1 MPSQDFEAWFR
12 LLTWPG
18 VTRPMARRLLR
29 ALGAPQAV
37 LGASAG
43 QWAAAAG
50 PTAAQALSTPDPQSS
65 ARLQL
70 ALEWLA
76 GHPARQVLTLDDA
89 AYPPPL
95 LHCGDPPLM
104 LFLEGRAQ
112 LLQRPAVAVVGS
124 RQATPQGLAH
134 ARQFASV
141 LSQAGVTVVSGLATG
156 IDGAAHEGALAGE
169 GSTLAVIGTGPD
181 IVYPAR
187 HRGLWRRVAQEG
199 LVVSEHAPGTP
210 PLAHH
215 FPHRNRLIA
224 GLTRG
229 TLVVEATLK
238 SGSLITA
245 RLAMEGG
252 RDVFAVP
259 GSIQSPQSRGC
270 HELIRQGAQL
280 VESAQ
285 EILEALR
292 LAAGPAVSAAS
303 TASTASPV
311 SPTAATAAAASAAS
325 EGPDE
330 AYGPD
335 EPAQPDAGTPE
346 GRLLRAMGHD
356 PVSLDTLVGRTGDA
370 ASALGARLLEL
381 ELQGLVARLPGGRY
395 QRQQAA

>member
-1 MPSQDFEAWFR
+1 
-12 LLTWPG
+12 
-18 VTRPMARRLLR
+18 MARRLLR
-29 ALGAPQAV
+29 ALGSPQAA
-37 LGASAG
+37 LGASAS
-43 QWAAAAG
+43 QWAEAAG
-50 PTAAQALSTPDPQSS
+50 PAAAQALSTPDPQAD

-70 ALEWLA
+70 ALAWLA
-76 GHPARQVLTLDDA
+76 GHAARQVLTLDDA

-104 LFLEGRAQ
+104 LFLEGRAE
-112 LLQRPAVAVVGS
+112 LLQRPSVAVVGS

-134 ARQFASV
+134 AQQFASV

-156 IDGAAHEGALAGE
+156 IDGAAHEGALAGA

-187 HRGLWRRVAQEG
+187 HRGLWRRVAQDG

-252 RDVFAVP
+252 REVFAVP
-259 GSIQSPQSRGC
+259 GSIQSPQARGC

-285 EILEALR
+285 EILETLG
-292 LAAGPAVSAAS
+292 LAASPTVSVAS
-303 TASTASPV
+303 TGPTVST
-311 SPTAATAAAASAAS
+311 TTATAPD
-325 EGPDE
+325 GPD
-330 AYGPD
+330 GPCPTD
-335 EPAQPDAGTPE
+335 EPALPDAGTPE

-356 PVSLDTLVGRTGDA
+356 PVSLDALVGRTGDA
-370 ASALGARLLEL
+370 ASVLGARLLEL
-381 ELQGLVARLPGGRY
+381 ELQGLVARLPGGRF

>member
-1 MPSQDFEAWFR
+1 MPAQDFEAWFR

-29 ALGAPQAV
+29 ALGSPQAA
-37 LGASAG
+37 LGASASH
-43 QWAAAAG
+43 WAAAAS
-50 PTAAQALSTPDPQSS
+50 PAAAQVLSTPDPQAN

-70 ALEWLA
+70 ALAWLA
-76 GHPARQVLTLDDA
+76 GHAARQVLTLDDA

-104 LFLEGRAQ
+104 LFLEGRAE
-112 LLQRPAVAVVGS
+112 LLQRPSVAVVGS

-134 ARQFASV
+134 AQQFASV

-156 IDGAAHEGALAGE
+156 IDGAAHEGALAGA

-187 HRGLWRRVAQEG
+187 HRGLWRRVAQDG

-238 SGSLITA
+238 SGSLSTA

-252 RDVFAVP
+252 REVFAVP
-259 GSIQSPQSRGC
+259 GSIQSPQARGC

-285 EILEALR
+285 EILETLG
-292 LAAGPAVSAAS
+292 LAASPTVSAAS
-303 TASTASPV
+303 SGSTV
-311 SPTAATAAAASAAS
+311 STTTAAAPD
-325 EGPDE
+325 GPD
-330 AYGPD
+330 GPCPTD
-335 EPAQPDAGTPE
+335 EPALPDAGTPE

-356 PVSLDTLVGRTGDA
+356 PVSLDALVERTGDA
-370 ASALGARLLEL
+370 ASVLGARLLEL
-381 ELQGLVARLPGGRY
+381 ELQGLVARLPGGRF

>member
-1 MPSQDFEAWFR
+1 MPAQDFEAWFR

-18 VTRPMARRLLR
+18 VTRPVARRLLR
-29 ALGAPQAV
+29 ALGSPQAV
-37 LGASAG
+37 LGAAAS
-43 QWAAAAG
+43 QWAAAVSPA
-50 PTAAQALSTPDPQSS
+50 AAQALSTPDPQASV
-65 ARLQL
+65 RLQL
-70 ALEWLA
+70 ALDWLA
-76 GHPARQVLTLDDA
+76 GHPARQVLMLGDA
-89 AYPPPL
+89 RYPQPL

-104 LFLEGRAQ
+104 LFLEGREE
-112 LLQRPAVAVVGS
+112 LLQRPSVAVVGS

-141 LSQAGVTVVSGLATG
+141 LSHAGVTVVSGLATG
-156 IDGAAHEGALAGE
+156 IDGAAHEGALAGA

-181 IVYPAR
+181 TVYPRR
-187 HRGLWRRVAQEG
+187 HGGLWRRIAQDG

-210 PLAHH
+210 ALAHH
-215 FPHRNRLIA
+215 FPHRNRIIA

-252 RDVFAVP
+252 REVFAVP
-259 GSIQSPQSRGC
+259 GSIQSAQSRGC

-285 EILEALR
+285 EILESLG
-292 LAAGPAVSAAS
+292 LP
-303 TASTASPV
+303 ASPIT
-311 SPTAATAAAASAAS
+311 STAAAASAAVAVVS
-325 EGPDE
+325 DE
-330 AYGPD
+330 PD
-335 EPAQPDAGTPE
+335 EPDEPDALDALDARTPH

-370 ASALGARLLEL
+370 ASVLGARLLEL
-381 ELQGLVARLPGGRY
+381 ELQGLVARLPGGRF
-395 QRQQAA
+395 QRQQAG

>member
-1 MPSQDFEAWFR
+1 MPAQDFEAWFR
-12 LLTWPG
+12 LLTRPG

-29 ALGAPQAV
+29 ALGSPQAV
-37 LGASAG
+37 LGASAS
-43 QWAAAAG
+43 QWAAAAS
-50 PTAAQALSTPDPQSS
+50 PAAAQALSTPDPQAT

-70 ALEWLA
+70 ALDWLA
-76 GHPARQVLTLDDA
+76 AHPARQVLMLGDA
-89 AYPPPL
+89 RYPQPL

-104 LFLEGRAQ
+104 LFLEGRED
-112 LLQRPAVAVVGS
+112 LLQRPSVAVVGS

-134 ARQFASV
+134 AQQFASV

-156 IDGAAHEGALAGE
+156 IDGAAHEGALAGA

-181 IVYPAR
+181 IVYPRR
-187 HRGLWRRVAQEG
+187 HGGLWRRIAQDG

-210 PLAHH
+210 ALAHH
-215 FPHRNRLIA
+215 FPHRNRIIA

-252 RDVFAVP
+252 REVFAVP
-259 GSIQSPQSRGC
+259 GSIQSPQAKGC

-285 EILEALR
+285 EILETL
-292 LAAGPAVSAAS
+292 GWAAS
-303 TASTASPV
+303 PTVSVASTGPTV
-311 SPTAATAAAASAAS
+311 STTTAAAPD
-325 EGPDE
+325 GPD
-330 AYGPD
+330 GPCPTD
-335 EPAQPDAGTPE
+335 EPALPDAGTPE

-356 PVSLDTLVGRTGDA
+356 PVSLDALVGRTGDA
-370 ASALGARLLEL
+370 ASVLGARLLEL
-381 ELQGLVARLPGGRY
+381 ELQGLVARLPGGRF

>member
-1 MPSQDFEAWFR
+1 MPAQDFEAWFR
-12 LLTWPG
+12 LLTRPG

-29 ALGAPQAV
+29 ALGSPQAV
-37 LGASAG
+37 LGASAS
-43 QWAAAAG
+43 QWAAAAS
-50 PTAAQALSTPDPQSS
+50 PAAAQALSTPDPQAT

-70 ALEWLA
+70 ALDWLA
-76 GHPARQVLTLDDA
+76 AHPARQVLMLGDA
-89 AYPPPL
+89 RYPQPL

-104 LFLEGRAQ
+104 LFLEGRED
-112 LLQRPAVAVVGS
+112 LLQRPSVAVVGS

-134 ARQFASV
+134 AQQFASV

-156 IDGAAHEGALAGE
+156 IDGAAHEGALAGA

-187 HRGLWRRVAQEG
+187 HRGLWRRIAQDG

-252 RDVFAVP
+252 REVFAVP
-259 GSIQSPQSRGC
+259 GSIHSPQARGC

-285 EILEALR
+285 EILETLG
-292 LAAGPAVSAAS
+292 LAASPTVSVAS
-303 TASTASPV
+303 TGLTVST
-311 SPTAATAAAASAAS
+311 TTAAAPD
-325 EGPDE
+325 GPN
-330 AYGPD
+330 GPCPTD
-335 EPAQPDAGTPE
+335 EPALPDAGTPE
-346 GRLLRAMGHD
+346 GRLLCAMGHD
-356 PVSLDTLVGRTGDA
+356 PVSLDALVGRTGDA
-370 ASALGARLLEL
+370 ASVLGARLLEL
-381 ELQGLVARLPGGRY
+381 ELEGLVARLPGGRF

>member
-1 MPSQDFEAWFR
+1 MPAQDFEAWFR

-29 ALGAPQAV
+29 ALGSPQAA
-37 LGASAG
+37 LGASAS
-43 QWAAAAG
+43 QWAEAAG
-50 PTAAQALSTPDPQSS
+50 PAAAQVLSTPDPQAN

-70 ALEWLA
+70 ALAWLA
-76 GHPARQVLTLDDA
+76 GHAARQVLTLDDA

-104 LFLEGRAQ
+104 LFLEGRAE
-112 LLQRPAVAVVGS
+112 LLQRPSVAVVGS

-134 ARQFASV
+134 AQQFASV

-156 IDGAAHEGALAGE
+156 IDGAAHEGALAGA

-187 HRGLWRRVAQEG
+187 HRGLWRRVAQDG

-252 RDVFAVP
+252 REVFAVP
-259 GSIQSPQSRGC
+259 GSIQSPQARGC

-285 EILEALR
+285 EILETLG
-292 LAAGPAVSAAS
+292 LAASPTVSAAS
-303 TASTASPV
+303 SGPTVST
-311 SPTAATAAAASAAS
+311 TTATAPD
-325 EGPDE
+325 GPD
-330 AYGPD
+330 GPCPTD
-335 EPAQPDAGTPE
+335 EPALPDAGTPE

-356 PVSLDTLVGRTGDA
+356 PVSLDALVGRTGDA
-370 ASALGARLLEL
+370 ASVLGARLLEL
-381 ELQGLVARLPGGRY
+381 ELQGLVARLPGGRF